1 MHEWAD
7 NGYEPGGRCKGG
19 LSGYL
24 SAYSSTP
31 RWADLKC
38 NLTNLTS
45 LSANIVKNAG
55 PFHRGSILCLF
66 MFTKTG
72 RMIVVVC
79 TAQIAFLHR
88 TDLVCTAHHPNETVN
103 GMGRLKQLSRLF
115 RWLRHL
121 RGPTQIHAPIAP
133 LDGCLWRK
141 LALVSP
147 LVGRKEIHHVE
158 NQGRGIS
165 HR

>member
-1 MHEWAD
+1 MHEWAY
-7 NGYEPGGRCKGG
+7 NGNKPGGLRTGG
-19 LSGYL
+19 HSRYL
-24 SAYSSTP
+24 PAYSNTP
-31 RWADLKC
+31 RSVDLKC

-55 PFHRGSILCLF
+55 SFHRGSILCLF

-79 TAQIAFLHR
+79 TAQTAFSHQ
-88 TDLVCTAHHPNETVN
+88 TDLVCTAHPPNETAN

-115 RWLRHL
+115 RWLGHSR
-121 RGPTQIHAPIAP
+121 RPTQIHAPIAP
-133 LDGCLWRK
+133 LDGCLWCK
-141 LALVSP
+141 VASFSP
-147 LVGRKEIHHVE
+147 LAGRKEIHHVE